1 MVVVTAYL
9 KFIVLGMLLLE
20 ANSTLAK
27 AQSSSVQ
34 TAQVQ
39 STRELQASLEAAKRQ
54 AAQGNGLDTAY
65 ELVGIIDAAQ
75 TGKLPDVSQDAV
87 RTLNGVLQR
96 AAQTA
101 LLSNLEDAQDILD
114 QFIDLLFF
122 ARTSNV
128 SSADASLQSS
138 LRTVFPKM
146 TGDLRLALVKP
157 IANPGQWIITLTNLS
172 MLAELEAA
180 ASLVMLDDIAAS
192 IRQSYD
198 FEAVRLE
205 NLAQTLTDEA
215 QRTKTLADLSEAKK
229 IRAEQVNDALKNN
242 VTNVAAEMAK
252 PGQSPPKDEVSTE
265 ADSDMSDVSLA
276 CVEIGM
282 IAPPSMT
289 SNWDGLQDVLSK
301 LEDECALSGR
311 VPTESRCEAKDV
323 SFVYREATNDKM
335 ERLSFVYQGTPEERT
350 MLENC
355 KGDCLSPTQLAST
368 PVLFKNTA
376 MRRILTCSPAPGSAR
391 AQD

>member
-9 KFIVLGMLLLE
+9 KFIVLGMLLLA

-34 TAQVQ
+34 TAQAQ

-54 AAQGNGLDTAY
+54 AAQGNGLDAAY

-114 QFIDLLFF
+114 QFIDLSFF

-198 FEAVRLE
+198 FEAALE
-205 NLAQTLTDEA
+205 TL
-215 QRTKTLADLSEAKK
+215 
-229 IRAEQVNDALKNN
+229 
-242 VTNVAAEMAK
+242 
-252 PGQSPPKDEVSTE
+252 
-265 ADSDMSDVSLA
+265 
-276 CVEIGM
+276 
-282 IAPPSMT
+282 
-289 SNWDGLQDVLSK
+289 
-301 LEDECALSGR
+301 R
-311 VPTESRCEAKDV
+311 VGK
-323 SFVYREATNDKM
+323 
-335 ERLSFVYQGTPEERT
+335 
-350 MLENC
+350 
-355 KGDCLSPTQLAST
+355 AS
-368 PVLFKNTA
+368 
-376 MRRILTCSPAPGSAR
+376 
-391 AQD
+391 